1 MLGKGAGSAENG
13 EESIK
18 PNQLAGAKKKRR
30 GYNAR
35 IGTVVLKRHSRI
47 NNLGGWCMNKGLRKK
62 VRQMLATFLIA
73 ALLICNMAVPAF
85 AEEAVASAF
94 RLSQT
99 AGTVKVQNQN
109 GKEITT
115 MQDMKLFNGY
125 QIDTAQQSYAWF
137 EADST
142 KMFKM
147 DAVSN
152 LEVRKKGKQLEL
164 LLNSGNLFFNVTEHL
179 QDDEVLNI
187 RTSSMVV
194 GIRGTSGWVK
204 VIDQFHTILYMLDGS
219 VEASV
224 TDPVSGQRKSITLHG
239 GQRADFWIYDK
250 NKQGDKCDIIV
261 QQYGEEEIDGFV
273 AVELKKSEDLQ
284 NRVRAAIPSGYVSG
298 FDLDRV
304 IAQAEERLKKDQA
317 EVAEKLA
324 EIEKKIAELASRV
337 DVDPVFTNN
346 TTKEDSKSESSQ
358 ASTST
363 DITPE
368 ETIDD
373 PTTLTMPVED
383 DVVNDYLNNK
393 NVSVILQPS
402 SNASDNVL
410 TVDSGLTVPSG
421 KSLTIGTGISTNVQN
436 GQTMQVD
443 GHMEQEGDLSNAGTV
458 NNTSTNTLQ
467 VGGSL
472 TNTGTLNNETGRLI
486 VKGILKNSGSLTNG
500 NIIENTNTMENTGTF
515 TVTGGNVGAVTL
527 SGGTLTVKG
536 GTITSVAEQG
546 GKLSMDGG
554 TVTTVITTQDSMD
567 LNDGEVDTVTIDGG
581 SFKAAGGDAKN
592 IILKSGT
599 FTVEN
604 GGTTGDITVEGGNL
618 TVSGGTTGAI
628 TVSGGTFSLSGGT
641 TGAVTVGGGSFTM
654 NGGITE
660 DVTMSGGTFATS
672 GGSTG
677 TVTMSDG
684 TFTVDGGSTGT
695 ITVNNGT
702 FTVNSGSTGA
712 VTMNAGTMT
721 TKDGTIKAVELTGGT
736 LKLEGGT
743 TDKLTLTD
751 GTVTIS
757 ADGALGHAEING
769 GEFILDGGTV
779 TDGISQNAEA
789 DVTLTSGSIEAGDAD
804 AALAIAAGLLNLNMD
819 HVTVTADTSTA
830 LLTVEGKGE
839 VQIHSSLFE
848 AEPNPFD
855 TGAVVLCKPNSVLT
869 YEGEGQF
876 QEMQGPYTLNGIWG
890 NLEDALSYMNEEDEV
905 IVLSEDS
912 TLKGGNNN
920 GYSLANA
927 TYVIEL
933 NGNNLELVDKVN
945 FSIGNNGDAE
955 KTPTRF
961 VFHDESGKGTV
972 KVDTGLEI
980 NQYAAVLFEN
990 LNLEFGESGLLMP
1003 GYAGCAAISFD
1014 RVKITDSGNVDV
1026 YMSVISPE
1034 KGGSAG
1040 IVKVKDVQYQNM
1052 TRPFC
1057 TETTS
1062 LLLEDSTFTGEDV
1075 QLFEYG
1081 AIVAPEITYTGNVL
1095 LGMDAGPFP
1104 YDGILADK
1112 LLPTK
1117 DQCST
1122 VVGQDVVIRMKNYAP
1137 GFDTF
1142 LEEAGYTLKAGDDGY
1157 QYIMPSST
1165 TSLTLI
1171 DGLATPSDL
1180 IPVVDED
1187 LATPSDASAADE
1199 ILDMDYIIW
1208 DEELATASNAS
1219 RAEDEILDEDFFWL
1233 EEDWDEE
1240 EDATSQKAVTE
1251 EVLLPEDSITLE
1263 NRLTEEANEAA
1274 DAKQTADTETAE
1286 NKEKSKEETK
1296 EETKT
1301 ETKTE
1306 TKNTEPAA
1314 ENIKPEKQE
1323 DENDASKEQSADA
1336 VQREEEES

>member
-1 MLGKGAGSAENG
+1 
-13 EESIK
+13 
-18 PNQLAGAKKKRR
+18 
-30 GYNAR
+30 
-35 IGTVVLKRHSRI
+35 
-47 NNLGGWCMNKGLRKK
+47 MNKGLRQK
-62 VRQMLATFLIA
+62 VRRMLATLLIT
-73 ALLICNMAVPAF
+73 ALCICNMAVPAF
-85 AEEAVASAF
+85 ADEAVASAF

-99 AGTVKVQNQN
+99 EGTVTVQNQN

-224 TDPVSGQRKSITLHG
+224 TDPVSGQRKSVTLHG

-273 AVELKKSEDLQ
+273 AVELKKNQELQ
-284 NRVRAAIPSGYVSG
+284 SRVRGAIPSGYVSG

-304 IAQAEERLKKDQA
+304 IAQAEERLKNDQA
-317 EVAEKLA
+317 EVAAKIA

-346 TTKEDSKSESSQ
+346 TTKEDSKSESSG
-358 ASTST
+358 TST
-363 DITPE
+363 DTTPD

-393 NVSVILQPS
+393 NVSVILQPG

-421 KSLTIGTGISTNVQN
+421 KSLTIGSGISTDVQN
-436 GQTMQVD
+436 GQTLQVD

-467 VGGSL
+467 VGGNL

-486 VKGILKNSGSLTNG
+486 VKGTLKNSGSLTNG
-500 NIIENTNTMENTGTF
+500 NILDNTNTMENTGTF
-515 TVTGGNVGAVTL
+515 TVTGGTVGAVTL
-527 SGGTLTVKG
+527 SGGTLSVKG

-567 LNDGEVDTVTIDGG
+567 LNNGEVNTVTIDGG

-592 IILKSGT
+592 IVLKSGT

-604 GGTTGDITVEGGNL
+604 GGTTGDITVEGGQL

-628 TVSGGTFSLSGGT
+628 TVSGGI
-641 TGAVTVGGGSFTM
+641 FTL
-654 NGGITE
+654 
-660 DVTMSGGTFATS
+660 S

-677 TVTMSDG
+677 VITMNDG
-684 TFTVDGGSTGT
+684 TFTVDGGNTGA
-695 ITVNNGT
+695 ITVANGSL
-702 FTVNSGSTGA
+702 TVNSGTTGA
-712 VTMNAGTMT
+712 VTMNGGTMT
-721 TKDGTIKAVELTGGT
+721 TNGGTIQGAELTGGILQVEGGT
-736 LKLEGGT
+736 LTKVTVTDAELSLNAGTVKTVELNAGTFNLNGGT
-743 TDKLTLTD
+743 TDDLTLAD
-751 GTVTIS
+751 GTATIS
-757 ADGALGHAEING
+757 TNGTLGHAEING
-769 GEFILDGGTV
+769 GEFVLDGGIV
-779 TDGISQNAEA
+779 TGGITQNADA
-789 DVTLTSGSIEAGDAD
+789 DVTLTSGTVEAGDAE
-804 AALAIAAGLLNLNMD
+804 AALVIEAGQIDLNMD
-819 HVTVTADTSTA
+819 KVTVTADTSTA
-830 LLTVEGKGE
+830 LLTVEGKGQ
-839 VQIHSSLFE
+839 VQIHSSDFE
-848 AEPNPFD
+848 AEPDPFG
-855 TGAVVLCKPNSVLT
+855 TGAVVLCKPDSVLT
-869 YEGEGQF
+869 YEGEGEF
-876 QEMQGPYTLNGIWG
+876 QKMQGPYTLNGIWG
-890 NLEDALSYMNEEDEV
+890 NLEDALNYMGQETEV
-905 IVLSEDS
+905 IVLSDDA
-912 TLKGGNNN
+912 TLKNGNNN

-933 NGNNLELVDKVN
+933 NGKTLNLVDKVN

-955 KTPTRF
+955 ATPTRVAF
-961 VFHDESGKGTV
+961 RDESGEGILR
-972 KVDTGLEI
+972 VDTGLGI

-990 LNLEFGESGLLMP
+990 LNLEIGDSGLLMP

-1014 RVKITDSGNVDV
+1014 QIKITDTGNVDG
-1026 YMSVISPE
+1026 YMPVISPMTE
-1034 KGGSAG
+1034 KGSSVGA
-1040 IVKVKDVQYQNM
+1040 VRATDVTYKGM

-1057 TETTS
+1057 TEVES
-1062 LLLEDSTFTGEDV
+1062 LFLEDSTFAGETV
-1075 QLFEYG
+1075 SFFTILSTT
-1081 AIVAPEITYTGNVL
+1081 APKITYSGNVL
-1095 LGMDAGPFP
+1095 LGLDAGSFP
-1104 YDGILADK
+1104 YDGVLADNI
-1112 LLPTK
+1112 LPTEA
-1117 DQCST
+1117 QYST
-1122 VVGQDVVIRMKNYAP
+1122 VEGQGIVIRMKNYAP

-1142 LEEAGYTLKAGDDGY
+1142 LEEAGYTLIDGDDNY
-1157 QYIMPSST
+1157 KYIMPSTT
-1165 TSLTLI
+1165 TSLALI

-1180 IPVVDED
+1180 IPVVDEE
-1187 LATPSDASAADE
+1187 LATPSDASEADE

-1208 DEELATASNAS
+1208 DEDLATASNAS
-1219 RAEDEILDEDFFWL
+1219 YADDEILDEDFFWS

-1240 EDATSQKAVTE
+1240 EEDITTQKAVTE

-1263 NRLTEEANEAA
+1263 NRLTEEAKEASDMEKA
-1274 DAKQTADTETAE
+1274 VDAEKTENTENAKSTEYTKDTADEDGT
-1286 NKEKSKEETK
+1286 
-1296 EETKT
+1296 
-1301 ETKTE
+1301 
-1306 TKNTEPAA
+1306 
-1314 ENIKPEKQE
+1314 EKQKDLTNPE
-1323 DENDASKEQSADA
+1323 GTSDENEQEIKDSEADVSERQSADGKK
-1336 VQREEEES
+1336 REEEES